1 MSLTIIGRRLH
12 VLFIYS
18 PIEIIMIPIETH
30 RLACG
35 LTVVLEPIQS
45 VTSVALRWLLPM
57 GSATDPADRQGYSTL
72 LSELIFRGAGE
83 LSSREHSDAL
93 DRLGIQRSSQV
104 QSHHLRIDATMMAD
118 HLHEG
123 LKLIVPMVLTPT
135 LPADGLDSVRSLCL
149 QSLESLADDPQHLVM
164 LRVRQ
169 QHLPSPFNR
178 TGYGEEVALRDACIE
193 DLREFRASRCRPRNS
208 ILGIAGQIEPESLI
222 PILDGLL
229 EGWSGTTDDPQELE
243 PGRRGV
249 VSLSQSTSQVHIA
262 VVFDAPREADDDSIL
277 ERLAIGVLSGSTSGR
292 LFTEVRQKRS
302 LCYSVGASYGS
313 GRDYGLVTMYAGTT
327 PERAQET
334 LDVSLGEIFRLR
346 QGVEQAEFD
355 RVVTG
360 LKSQLIM
367 QGESTPARATAIALD
382 QFRLGGARSLSDIT
396 REIDAV
402 SLGSLNDYLTRREY
416 GEFTITSI
424 GPVELKS
431 PGLTV

>member
-1 MSLTIIGRRLH
+1 MNR
-12 VLFIYS
+12 
-18 PIEIIMIPIETH
+18 IETR

-35 LTVVLEPIQS
+35 LTVVMEPIHA

-57 GSATDPADRQGYSTL
+57 GSATDPANRQGYSTL

-93 DRLGIQRSSQV
+93 DRLGIQRSSQI
-104 QSHHLRIDATMMAD
+104 QSHHLRIDATMTAD
-118 HLHEG
+118 HLHDG
-123 LKLIVPMVLTPT
+123 LKLIVPMALTPA
-135 LPADGLDSVRSLCL
+135 LPADGLDSVRHLCL

-169 QHLPSPFNR
+169 QHMPSPFNR
-178 TGYGEEVALRDACIE
+178 TGYGEEEALKDARIE
-193 DLREFRASRCRPRNS
+193 DLREFRASRCRPQHS
-208 ILGIAGQIEPESLI
+208 ILGIAGKIEPESLMHD
-222 PILDGLL
+222 LDVLL
-229 EGWSGTTDDPQELE
+229 EGWDGTTDDPQELE

-249 VSLSQSTSQVHIA
+249 ATLTQSTSQVHIA
-262 VVFDAPREADDDSIL
+262 VAFDAPREADDDAIL

-313 GRDYGLVTMYAGTT
+313 GRDHGLVTMYAGTT

-334 LDVSLGEIFRLR
+334 LDVSLAEILRLK
-346 QGVEQAEFD
+346 QGVEQAEFN

-360 LKSQLIM
+360 LKSHLIM
-367 QGESTPARATAIALD
+367 QGESTPARATTIALD
-382 QFRLGGARSLSDIT
+382 QFRIGRARSLTDIAH
-396 REIDAV
+396 EIDSV
-402 SLGSLNDYLTRREY
+402 NLDKLNDYLARREY